1 MYNLH
6 GQKDLELRLIYFTN
20 MSNDRSKVIRM
31 TTRFYWRSHNAKR
44 SAKKRALNPR
54 GWHHTCLRI
63 RRNSLLL
70 YSCLVAFLVRNKNN
84 SPLRSITVS
93 LISSW
98 LIFLMSTS
106 SCSRFAIMTTFMGP
120 PALDLCCLPAVI
132 ATVCTPLCMLLRLPT
147 LSTCQQHISNEIR
160 NAPPRFLSFLQ
171 NFFSSPLKWDL
182 MSFDLWMKRKSE
194 KFTTLG
200 FLRNNREHTSYQSFF
215 WTPLYQITTRTG
227 GGGGEGAK
235 ETRNLWGLC
244 VYRSLPVWE
253 KRPGKRGWKPATP

>member
-1 MYNLH
+1 
-6 GQKDLELRLIYFTN
+6 
-20 MSNDRSKVIRM
+20 
-31 TTRFYWRSHNAKR
+31 
-44 SAKKRALNPR
+44 
-54 GWHHTCLRI
+54 
-63 RRNSLLL
+63 
-70 YSCLVAFLVRNKNN
+70 
-84 SPLRSITVS
+84 
-93 LISSW
+93 
-98 LIFLMSTS
+98 
-106 SCSRFAIMTTFMGP
+106 MTTFMGP